1 MESAI
6 PPGAVAASV
15 LVLIWSVVWLASS
28 ILLVYMLNSNGE
40 RASYITLISIVVSV
54 SSVASIIQQVYY
66 ACAWRTIKET
76 AWEQANA
83 SAELPSIAFGPLST
97 GLNLAL
103 FEIQYI
109 CYSINALLVLGWAV
123 VLAKGVYNLRLQ
135 RFTRWEQTISTAYK
149 VVAFVLPPVL
159 IGISFAVRRDLDAN
173 LALNM
178 VPIMGSFAVG
188 GILIIATSIHYIRT
202 RRRFA
207 SVQGSGSLHTAP
219 SVSTSRSGQP
229 RSAKIQINKV
239 LLLRFSIAFFVLAA
253 FEVTIVGF
261 AFTRTRSTSYLANQ
275 AQPDYSTSTATI
287 DIALFIP
294 GVTQSLV
301 AFLLFGTTAHFLK
314 RYKDFF
320 QSATCFRRRR
330 PSLSRTASGM
340 DAWETLDPS
349 GPTSTYECTA
359 ASVALS
365 PPSKS
370 GRANTSISVLHEDRD
385 RGGNASRAGD
395 GEVAQPW
402 RVLGLP
408 DR

>member
-1 MESAI
+1 M
-6 PPGAVAASV
+6 
-15 LVLIWSVVWLASS
+15 
-28 ILLVYMLNSNGE
+28 
-40 RASYITLISIVVSV
+40 
-54 SSVASIIQQVYY
+54 
-66 ACAWRTIKET
+66 
-76 AWEQANA
+76 
-83 SAELPSIAFGPLST
+83 
-97 GLNLAL
+97 
-103 FEIQYI
+103 
-109 CYSINALLVLGWAV
+109 
-123 VLAKGVYNLRLQ
+123 
-135 RFTRWEQTISTAYK
+135 
-149 VVAFVLPPVL
+149 L

-178 VPIMGSFAVG
+178 VPSTSLASGSLVRGYFADQMTVMGSFAVG

-349 GPTSTYECTA
+349 GSTSTYECTA

>member
-1 MESAI
+1 
-6 PPGAVAASV
+6 
-15 LVLIWSVVWLASS
+15 
-28 ILLVYMLNSNGE
+28 
-40 RASYITLISIVVSV
+40 V
-54 SSVASIIQQVYY
+54 SSVASIIQQIYY

-76 AWEQANA
+76 AWEQAKA
-83 SAELPSIAFGPLST
+83 SADLPSIAFGPLST

-135 RFTRWEQTISTAYK
+135 RFTRWEEAISTTYK

-159 IGISFAVRRDLDAN
+159 IGISFAVKRDLDAN

-202 RRRFA
+202 RR
-207 SVQGSGSLHTAP
+207 
-219 SVSTSRSGQP
+219 QP

-253 FEVTIVGF
+253 FEVTVVGF
-261 AFTRTRSTSYLANQ
+261 AFTRTRSTSYLASQ
-275 AQPDYSTSTATI
+275 AQPDYSTSTATT
-287 DIALFIP
+287 DTALFIP

-314 RYKDFF
+314 RYKDLFK
-320 QSATCFRRRR
+320 SATYFRRRR
-330 PSLSRTASGM
+330 PSFSRTASGM

-349 GPTSTYECTA
+349 GSTSTYECTA

-370 GRANTSISVLHEDRD
+370 VKANTSVSVLHEDRD
-385 RGGNASRAGD
+385 RGGNNTTRPGD

>member
-1 MESAI
+1 
-6 PPGAVAASV
+6 
-15 LVLIWSVVWLASS
+15 
-28 ILLVYMLNSNGE
+28 
-40 RASYITLISIVVSV
+40 
-54 SSVASIIQQVYY
+54 
-66 ACAWRTIKET
+66 
-76 AWEQANA
+76 
-83 SAELPSIAFGPLST
+83 
-97 GLNLAL
+97 
-103 FEIQYI
+103 
-109 CYSINALLVLGWAV
+109 
-123 VLAKGVYNLRLQ
+123 
-135 RFTRWEQTISTAYK
+135 
-149 VVAFVLPPVL
+149 
-159 IGISFAVRRDLDAN
+159 
-173 LALNM
+173 M

-219 SVSTSRSGQP
+219 SVSTARSSQP
-229 RSAKIQINKV
+229 RAAKIQINKV

-253 FEVTIVGF
+253 FEVTVVGF

-275 AQPDYSTSTATI
+275 AQPDYSTSTATT

-314 RYKDFF
+314 RYKAFF
-320 QSATCFRRRR
+320 QSATYFRRRR

-349 GPTSTYECTA
+349 GSTSTYECTA

-370 GRANTSISVLHEDRD
+370 VKANTSVSVLHEDRD
-385 RGGNASRAGD
+385 RGGNNATRPGD